1 MTKRNEVYR
10 CLVCGNIVEVLHS
23 GKGELV
29 CCGQPMELQVVNTV
43 DASYEKH
50 VPVVEKVP
58 GGFKVKVGSTAHP
71 MVPEHYIEWIELVTV
86 EGNCRRFLTP
96 DEAPEAEFM
105 TDAETATAK
114 AYCNLH
120 GFWEG
125 K

>member
-10 CLVCGNIVEVLHS
+10 CLVCENIVEVLHS

-58 GGFKVKVGSTAHP
+58 GGFKVNVGSTAHP
-71 MVPEHYIEWIELVTV
+71 MVPEHYIEWIELVTA